1 MVGNKWR
8 FDELLPSAFS
18 RVTLWAGGYGVCV
31 HGQSECMATEI
42 ERKFLV
48 QGTDWRQGAPVHVCQ
63 GYLNRDKERTVRVRI
78 AGSRAY
84 LTIKGLTQGASRP
97 EFEYEIP
104 RHDGESLL
112 TLCDRPPLEKNRYTV
127 QHAGATW
134 EVDEFL
140 GANAGLVVAEIE
152 LKDERQVFQRPTWL
166 SVEVTGD
173 PRYFNSSL
181 IAAPYLTWRR
191 ASP

>member
-1 MVGNKWR
+1 M
-8 FDELLPSAFS
+8 P
-18 RVTLWAGGYGVCV
+18 
-31 HGQSECMATEI
+31 TEI

-48 QGTDWRQGAPVHVCQ
+48 RGTDWRQGAPVRLRQ

-84 LTIKGLTQGASRP
+84 LTIKGLTRGVSRP

-104 RHDGESLL
+104 LQDGEALL
-112 TLCDRPPLEKNRYTV
+112 TLCDGLPLEKDRYTL

-140 GANAGLVVAEIE
+140 GANAGLAIAEIE
-152 LKDERQVFQRPTWL
+152 LNDERQEFERPGWL
-166 SVEVTGD
+166 STEVTDD

-181 IAAPYLTWRR
+181 IAAPYRTWR
-191 ASP
+191 

>member
-1 MVGNKWR
+1 V
-8 FDELLPSAFS
+8 S
-18 RVTLWAGGYGVCV
+18 
-31 HGQSECMATEI
+31 TEI

-48 QGTDWRQGAPVHVCQ
+48 RGTDWRQGAPVRLRQ

-84 LTIKGLTQGASRP
+84 LTIKGLTRGVSRP

-104 RHDGESLL
+104 LQDGEALL
-112 TLCDRPPLEKNRYTV
+112 TLCDGLPLEKDRYTL

-140 GANAGLVVAEIE
+140 GANAGLAIAEIE
-152 LKDERQVFQRPTWL
+152 LNDERQEFERPGWL
-166 SVEVTGD
+166 STEVTDD

-181 IAAPYLTWRR
+181 IAAPYGTWR
-191 ASP
+191 

>member
-1 MVGNKWR
+1 V
-8 FDELLPSAFS
+8 P
-18 RVTLWAGGYGVCV
+18 
-31 HGQSECMATEI
+31 TEI

-48 QGTDWRQGAPVHVCQ
+48 HGNDWRQGVPVRLCQ

-104 RHDGESLL
+104 LHDGEALL
-112 TLCDRPPLEKNRYTV
+112 TLCDGQPLEKNRYRV
-127 QHAGATW
+127 QHVGATW
-134 EVDEFL
+134 EIDEFL
-140 GANAGLVVAEIE
+140 GANTGLVIAEIE
-152 LKDERQVFQRPTWL
+152 LKDERQGFERPSWV
-166 SVEVTGD
+166 SREVTGD

-181 IAAPYLTWRR
+181 IAAPYVTWRH

>member
-1 MVGNKWR
+1 V
-8 FDELLPSAFS
+8 S
-18 RVTLWAGGYGVCV
+18 
-31 HGQSECMATEI
+31 TEI

-48 QGTDWRQGAPVHVCQ
+48 RGTDWRQGAPVRLRQ

-84 LTIKGLTQGASRP
+84 LTIKGLTRGVSRP

-104 RHDGESLL
+104 LQDGEALL
-112 TLCDRPPLEKNRYTV
+112 TLCDGLPLEKDRYTL

-134 EVDEFL
+134 EIDEFH
-140 GANAGLVVAEIE
+140 GANAGLVIAEIE
-152 LKDERQVFQRPTWL
+152 LKDERQEFERPGWL
-166 SVEVTGD
+166 STEVTDD

-181 IAAPYLTWRR
+181 IAAPYGTWR
-191 ASP
+191 

>member
-1 MVGNKWR
+1 M
-8 FDELLPSAFS
+8 S
-18 RVTLWAGGYGVCV
+18 
-31 HGQSECMATEI
+31 TEI

-48 QGTDWRQGAPVHVCQ
+48 RGTDWRQGAPVRLRQ

-84 LTIKGLTQGASRP
+84 LTIKGLTRGVSRP

-104 RHDGESLL
+104 LPDGEALL
-112 TLCDRPPLEKNRYTV
+112 TLCDGLPLEKDRYTL

-140 GANAGLVVAEIE
+140 GANAGLAIAEIE
-152 LKDERQVFQRPTWL
+152 LNDERQEFERPGWL
-166 SVEVTGD
+166 STEVTDD

-181 IAAPYLTWRR
+181 IAAPYRTWR
-191 ASP
+191 

>member
-1 MVGNKWR
+1 M
-8 FDELLPSAFS
+8 P
-18 RVTLWAGGYGVCV
+18 
-31 HGQSECMATEI
+31 TEI

-48 QGTDWRQGAPVHVCQ
+48 QGTDWRQGVPVRLCQ

-78 AGSRAY
+78 AASRAY

-104 RHDGESLL
+104 LQDGEALL
-112 TLCDRPPLEKNRYTV
+112 TLCDRPPIEKNRYTL

-134 EVDEFL
+134 EIDEFL
-140 GANAGLVVAEIE
+140 GANAGLVIAEIE
-152 LKDERQVFQRPTWL
+152 LTHERQGFQRPSWL
-166 SVEVTGD
+166 STEVTDD

-181 IAAPYLTWRR
+181 IAAPYGTWRH

>member
-1 MVGNKWR
+1 M
-8 FDELLPSAFS
+8 S
-18 RVTLWAGGYGVCV
+18 
-31 HGQSECMATEI
+31 TEI

-48 QGTDWRQGAPVHVCQ
+48 HGTAWRQGAPVRLRQ

-84 LTIKGLTQGASRP
+84 LTIKGLTRGVSRP

-104 RHDGESLL
+104 LQDGEALL
-112 TLCDRPPLEKNRYTV
+112 TLCDGLPLEKDRYTL

-140 GANAGLVVAEIE
+140 GANAGLVIAEIE
-152 LKDERQVFQRPTWL
+152 LNDERQEFERPGWL
-166 SVEVTGD
+166 STEVTDD

-181 IAAPYLTWRR
+181 IAAPYRTWR
-191 ASP
+191 

>member
-1 MVGNKWR
+1 M
-8 FDELLPSAFS
+8 S
-18 RVTLWAGGYGVCV
+18 
-31 HGQSECMATEI
+31 TEI

-48 QGTDWRQGAPVHVCQ
+48 RGTDWRQGAPVRLRQ

-84 LTIKGLTQGASRP
+84 LTIKGLTRGVSRP

-104 RHDGESLL
+104 LQDGEALL
-112 TLCDRPPLEKNRYTV
+112 TLCDGLPLEKDRYTL

-140 GANAGLVVAEIE
+140 GANAGLVIAEIE
-152 LKDERQVFQRPTWL
+152 LKDERQEFERPSWL
-166 SVEVTGD
+166 STEVSDD

-181 IAAPYLTWRR
+181 IAAPYRTWR
-191 ASP
+191 

>member
-1 MVGNKWR
+1 M
-8 FDELLPSAFS
+8 S
-18 RVTLWAGGYGVCV
+18 
-31 HGQSECMATEI
+31 TEI

-48 QGTDWRQGAPVHVCQ
+48 HGTDWRQGAPVRLRQ

-84 LTIKGLTQGASRP
+84 LTIKGLTQGLSRP

-104 RHDGESLL
+104 LQDGEALL
-112 TLCDRPPLEKNRYTV
+112 TLCDGPPLEKNRYTL

-134 EVDEFL
+134 EIDEFL

-152 LKDERQVFQRPTWL
+152 LKDERQAFERPGWL
-166 SVEVTGD
+166 SMEVTHD
-173 PRYFNSSL
+173 PRYFNASL
-181 IAAPYLTWRR
+181 IAAPYRTWRK

>member
-1 MVGNKWR
+1 M
-8 FDELLPSAFS
+8 SI
-18 RVTLWAGGYGVCV
+18 
-31 HGQSECMATEI
+31 EI

-48 QGTDWRQGAPVHVCQ
+48 HGTDWRQGVPVRLCQ

-84 LTIKGLTQGASRP
+84 LTIKGLTQGVSRP

-104 RHDGESLL
+104 LHDGEALL
-112 TLCDRPPLEKNRYTV
+112 TLCDGPPLEKNRYTL

-134 EVDEFL
+134 EIDEFL

-152 LKDERQVFQRPTWL
+152 LTDERQGFERPSWL
-166 SVEVTGD
+166 STEVSSD

-181 IAAPYLTWRR
+181 IAAPYATWRNT
-191 ASP
+191 SP

>member
-1 MVGNKWR
+1 V
-8 FDELLPSAFS
+8 S
-18 RVTLWAGGYGVCV
+18 
-31 HGQSECMATEI
+31 TEI

-48 QGTDWRQGAPVHVCQ
+48 RGTDWRQGAPVRLRQ

-84 LTIKGLTQGASRP
+84 LTIKGLTRGVSRP

-104 RHDGESLL
+104 LQDGEALL
-112 TLCDRPPLEKNRYTV
+112 TLCDGVPLEKDRYTL

-140 GANAGLVVAEIE
+140 GANAGLVIAEIE
-152 LKDERQVFQRPTWL
+152 LNDERQEFERPGWL
-166 SVEVTGD
+166 STEVTDD

-181 IAAPYLTWRR
+181 IAAPYRTWR
-191 ASP
+191 

>member
-1 MVGNKWR
+1 V
-8 FDELLPSAFS
+8 S
-18 RVTLWAGGYGVCV
+18 
-31 HGQSECMATEI
+31 TEI

-48 QGTDWRQGAPVHVCQ
+48 RGTDWRQGAPVRLRQ

-84 LTIKGLTQGASRP
+84 LTIKGLTRGVSRP

-104 RHDGESLL
+104 LQDGEALL
-112 TLCDRPPLEKNRYTV
+112 TLCDGVPLEKDRYTL

-140 GANAGLVVAEIE
+140 GANAGLAIAEIE
-152 LKDERQVFQRPTWL
+152 LNDERQEFERPGWL
-166 SVEVTGD
+166 STEVTDD

-181 IAAPYLTWRR
+181 IAAPYGTWR
-191 ASP
+191 

>member
-1 MVGNKWR
+1 M
-8 FDELLPSAFS
+8 S
-18 RVTLWAGGYGVCV
+18 
-31 HGQSECMATEI
+31 TEI

-48 QGTDWRQGAPVHVCQ
+48 HGTDWRQGAPVRLRQ

-84 LTIKGLTQGASRP
+84 LTIKGLTRGVSRP

-104 RHDGESLL
+104 LHDGEALL
-112 TLCDRPPLEKNRYTV
+112 TLCDGTPLEKDRYTL

-134 EVDEFL
+134 EIDEFL
-140 GANAGLVVAEIE
+140 GANAGLVIAEIE
-152 LKDERQVFQRPTWL
+152 LKDERQKFERPSWL
-166 SVEVTGD
+166 SIEVSDD

-181 IAAPYLTWRR
+181 IAAPYGTWRD
-191 ASP
+191 ALP

>member
-1 MVGNKWR
+1 M
-8 FDELLPSAFS
+8 S
-18 RVTLWAGGYGVCV
+18 
-31 HGQSECMATEI
+31 TEI

-48 QGTDWRQGAPVHVCQ
+48 RGTDWRQGAPVRLRQ

-84 LTIKGLTQGASRP
+84 LTIKGLTRGVSRP

-104 RHDGESLL
+104 LQDGEALL
-112 TLCDRPPLEKNRYTV
+112 TLCDGLPLEKDRYTL

-140 GANAGLVVAEIE
+140 GANAGLVIAEIE
-152 LKDERQVFQRPTWL
+152 LNDERQEFERPGWL
-166 SVEVTGD
+166 STEVTDD

-181 IAAPYLTWRR
+181 IAAPYGTWR
-191 ASP
+191 

>member
-1 MVGNKWR
+1 M
-8 FDELLPSAFS
+8 S
-18 RVTLWAGGYGVCV
+18 
-31 HGQSECMATEI
+31 TEI

-48 QGTDWRQGAPVHVCQ
+48 RGTDWRQGAPVRLRQ

-84 LTIKGLTQGASRP
+84 LTIKGLTRGVSRP

-104 RHDGESLL
+104 LQDGEALL
-112 TLCDRPPLEKNRYTV
+112 TLCDGLPLEKDRYTL

-140 GANAGLVVAEIE
+140 GANAGLAIAEIE
-152 LKDERQVFQRPTWL
+152 LNDERQEFERPGWL
-166 SVEVTGD
+166 STEVTDD

-181 IAAPYLTWRR
+181 IAAPYGTWR
-191 ASP
+191 

>member
-1 MVGNKWR
+1 M
-8 FDELLPSAFS
+8 P
-18 RVTLWAGGYGVCV
+18 
-31 HGQSECMATEI
+31 TEI

-48 QGTDWRQGAPVHVCQ
+48 TGIDWRQGVPVRLCQ

-78 AGSRAY
+78 AGNRAY
-84 LTIKGLTQGASRP
+84 LTIKGLTRGVSRP

-104 RHDGESLL
+104 LQDGEALL
-112 TLCDRPPLEKNRYTV
+112 TLCDGVPLEKDRYTL
-127 QHAGATW
+127 QHAGARW

-140 GANAGLVVAEIE
+140 GANAGLVIAEIE
-152 LKDERQVFQRPTWL
+152 LKDERQKFERPGWL
-166 SVEVTGD
+166 STEVTDD

-181 IAAPYLTWRR
+181 IAAPYRVWRD

>member
-1 MVGNKWR
+1 M
-8 FDELLPSAFS
+8 S
-18 RVTLWAGGYGVCV
+18 
-31 HGQSECMATEI
+31 TEI

-48 QGTDWRQGAPVHVCQ
+48 HGTDWRQGAPVRLRQ

-84 LTIKGLTQGASRP
+84 LTIKGLTQGVSRP

-104 RHDGESLL
+104 LQDGEALL
-112 TLCDRPPLEKNRYTV
+112 TLCDGVPLEKDRYTL

-140 GANAGLVVAEIE
+140 GANAGLVIAEIE
-152 LKDERQVFQRPTWL
+152 LKDERQEFERPGWL
-166 SVEVTGD
+166 STEVTDD
-173 PRYFNSSL
+173 PRYLNSSL
-181 IAAPYLTWRR
+181 IAAPYGTWR
-191 ASP
+191 

>member
-1 MVGNKWR
+1 M
-8 FDELLPSAFS
+8 S
-18 RVTLWAGGYGVCV
+18 
-31 HGQSECMATEI
+31 TEI

-48 QGTDWRQGAPVHVCQ
+48 RGTDWRQGAPVRLRQ

-84 LTIKGLTQGASRP
+84 LTIKGLTRGVSRP

-104 RHDGESLL
+104 LQDGEALL
-112 TLCDRPPLEKNRYTV
+112 TLCDGLPLEKDRYTL

-140 GANAGLVVAEIE
+140 GANAGLVIAEIE
-152 LKDERQVFQRPTWL
+152 LNDERQEFERPGWL
-166 SVEVTGD
+166 STEVTDD

-181 IAAPYLTWRR
+181 MAAPYGTWR
-191 ASP
+191 

>member
-1 MVGNKWR
+1 M
-8 FDELLPSAFS
+8 S
-18 RVTLWAGGYGVCV
+18 
-31 HGQSECMATEI
+31 TEI

-48 QGTDWRQGAPVHVCQ
+48 RGTDWRQGAPVRLRQ

-84 LTIKGLTQGASRP
+84 LTIKGLTRGVSRP

-104 RHDGESLL
+104 LQDGEALL
-112 TLCDRPPLEKNRYTV
+112 TLCDGVPLEKDRYTL

-140 GANAGLVVAEIE
+140 GANAGLAIAEIE
-152 LKDERQVFQRPTWL
+152 LNDERQEFERPGWL
-166 SVEVTGD
+166 STEVTDD

-181 IAAPYLTWRR
+181 IAAPYRTWR
-191 ASP
+191 

>member
-1 MVGNKWR
+1 M
-8 FDELLPSAFS
+8 S
-18 RVTLWAGGYGVCV
+18 
-31 HGQSECMATEI
+31 TEI

-48 QGTDWRQGAPVHVCQ
+48 RGTDWRQGAPVRLRQ

-84 LTIKGLTQGASRP
+84 LTIKGLTRGVSRP

-104 RHDGESLL
+104 LQDGEALL
-112 TLCDRPPLEKNRYTV
+112 TLCDGLPLEKDRYTL

-140 GANAGLVVAEIE
+140 GANAGLAIAEIE
-152 LKDERQVFQRPTWL
+152 LNDERQEFERPGWL
-166 SVEVTGD
+166 STEVTAD

-181 IAAPYLTWRR
+181 IAAPYRTWR
-191 ASP
+191 

>member
-1 MVGNKWR
+1 M
-8 FDELLPSAFS
+8 S
-18 RVTLWAGGYGVCV
+18 
-31 HGQSECMATEI
+31 TEI

-48 QGTDWRQGAPVHVCQ
+48 RGTDWRQGEPVRLRQ

-84 LTIKGLTQGASRP
+84 LTIKGLTRGVSRP

-104 RHDGESLL
+104 LQDGEALL
-112 TLCDRPPLEKNRYTV
+112 TLCDGLPLEKDRYTL

-140 GANAGLVVAEIE
+140 GANAGLAIAEIE
-152 LKDERQVFQRPTWL
+152 LNDERQEFERPGWL
-166 SVEVTGD
+166 STEVTDD

-181 IAAPYLTWRR
+181 IAAPYRTWR
-191 ASP
+191 

>member
-1 MVGNKWR
+1 M
-8 FDELLPSAFS
+8 S
-18 RVTLWAGGYGVCV
+18 
-31 HGQSECMATEI
+31 TEI

-48 QGTDWRQGAPVHVCQ
+48 QGTEWRQGKPVRLRQ
-63 GYLNRDKERTVRVRI
+63 GYLNRDKQRTVRVRI

-84 LTIKGLTQGASRP
+84 LTVKGLTQGVSRP

-104 RHDGESLL
+104 LHDGEALL
-112 TLCDRPPLEKNRYTV
+112 ALCEGPPLEKIRYTQ

-140 GANAGLVVAEIE
+140 GANAGLVIAEIE
-152 LKDERQVFQRPTWL
+152 LKDERQVFQRPPWL
-166 SVEVTGD
+166 STEVTGD

-181 IAAPYLTWRR
+181 IAAPYGTWPN

>member
-1 MVGNKWR
+1 M
-8 FDELLPSAFS
+8 S
-18 RVTLWAGGYGVCV
+18 
-31 HGQSECMATEI
+31 TEI

-48 QGTDWRQGAPVHVCQ
+48 RGTDWRQGAPVRLRQ

-84 LTIKGLTQGASRP
+84 LTIKGLTRGVSRP

-104 RHDGESLL
+104 LQDGEALL
-112 TLCDRPPLEKNRYTV
+112 TLCDGLPLEKDRYTL

-140 GANAGLVVAEIE
+140 GANAGLAIAEIE
-152 LKDERQVFQRPTWL
+152 LNDERQEFERPGWL
-166 SVEVTGD
+166 STEVTDD

-181 IAAPYLTWRR
+181 IAAPYGTWRD
-191 ASP
+191 APP